1 MKIVVLGATGGI
13 GMEVIRQAIT
23 RGHSLTAVAR
33 APERLREFASR
44 IDVARANLLDCGEL
58 KSAIAGHDAVLS
70 AFGPRTPIRKD
81 DAHLLRDFAKGLT
94 CAMTQARVSRVV
106 MVSVAFSFKNAILPP
121 AYLLGKLLFPQVVAD
136 SAAMEQVFEK
146 SRLDWTMV
154 RPPQLTDGPSTGRY
168 RMAEGRLPHFG
179 FKISRADVA
188 DFMIQAA
195 ERRLSIQK
203 VVGVCN

>member
-1 MKIVVLGATGGI
+1 MKLVVLGATGGI
-13 GMEVIRQAIT
+13 GMEVIQQAIT
-23 RGHSLTAVAR
+23 RGHSVTAVAR
-33 APERLREFASR
+33 SPERLREFASP

-58 KSAIAGHDAVLS
+58 KTAIAGHDAVLS

-81 DAHLLRDFAKGLT
+81 DAHLLRDFAKALT

-106 MVSVAFSFKNAILPP
+106 MVSVAFLFKNAILPP

-154 RPPQLTDGPSTGRY
+154 RPPQLTDGPTTGRY
-168 RMAEGRLPHFG
+168 RMQEGRLPHFG
-179 FKISRADVA
+179 FNISRADVA

-195 ERRLSIQK
+195 DRRLSIRK

>member
-1 MKIVVLGATGGI
+1 MKLVVLGATGGI
-13 GMEVIRQAIT
+13 GMEVIQQAIT
-23 RGHSLTAVAR
+23 RGHSVTAVAR
-33 APERLREFASR
+33 SPERLREFASR

-58 KSAIAGHDAVLS
+58 KTAIAGHDAVLS

-81 DAHLLRDFAKGLT
+81 DAHLLRDFAKALT

-106 MVSVAFSFKNAILPP
+106 MVSVAFLFKNAILPP

-154 RPPQLTDGPSTGRY
+154 RPPQLTDGPTTGRY
-168 RMAEGRLPHFG
+168 RMQEGRLPHFG
-179 FKISRADVA
+179 FNISRADVA

-195 ERRLSIQK
+195 DRRLSIRK

>member
-33 APERLREFASR
+33 SPERLREFASR

-94 CAMTQARVSRVV
+94 CAMAQARVSRVV
-106 MVSVAFSFKNAILPP
+106 MVSVAFLFKNAILPP

-146 SRLDWTMV
+146 SGLDWTMV

-195 ERRLSIQK
+195 ERRLSMRK